1 MRKWV
6 NKVNLT
12 SFSTQNLFQI
22 RACTR
27 KARHLVVTTH
37 CHANTPLGQSERAYY
52 ISYFIRLNGVQFNQ
66 SSAISEIVITTAM
79 IISSFKFVFLQFT
92 SSLCLISF
100 LSSVKMNSTNWP
112 ALNVWVFIAQLVRAL
127 QQ

>member
-6 NKVNLT
+6 NKVNLM

-37 CHANTPLGQSERAYY
+37 CHANTPLGQSEHAYY